1 MAEKTPEAAQVKK
14 PRPQNKHLKPL
25 GSGKLTPEEEHAIR
39 SKGGKA
45 SCEKRWHGETFPIG
59 QVLAKMMEKGMKPGT
74 VTGIEEVESIADLD
88 RLNPSGKAYIGL
100 AELKRYLATGD
111 KESRDFIWR
120 KVEEY
125 EQQQKVE
132 EIAQRLADNGVCVDA
147 DKLALLNA
155 LQKQNTDRML
165 LIAIAAAMGLEIPDL
180 SGDKKKDEDNSPAGV
195 HIHLTRGEKPA
206 GGEAKATHVTVGVD
220 PDAGDEA

>member
-1 MAEKTPEAAQVKK
+1 MAEKTPEAATVKK
-14 PRPQNKHLKPL
+14 PKPQAKHLKPL

-45 SCEKRWHGETFPIG
+45 ACQKRWHGETFPIG
-59 QVLAKMMEKGMKPGT
+59 EVLAKLMGKGMKPGA
-74 VTGIEEVESIADLD
+74 VTGIDEVESIADLD
-88 RLNPSGKAYIGL
+88 KLNPSGKAYIGL

-111 KESRDFIWR
+111 KESRDFIWK

-125 EQQQKVE
+125 EQQQKIE
-132 EIAQRLADNGVCVDA
+132 EIADRLSASGVCVNA

-155 LQKQNTDRML
+155 LQKQHTDKML
-165 LIAIAAAMGLEIPDL
+165 LIAVAAAMGFEMPDL
-180 SGDKKKDEDNSPAGV
+180 SGEKKKDEDNTPAGV
-195 HIHLTRGEKPA
+195 HIHLTRGEKPVVD
-206 GGEAKATHVTVGVD
+206 GAKATQVTVGVD

>member
-1 MAEKTPEAAQVKK
+1 
-14 PRPQNKHLKPL
+14 
-25 GSGKLTPEEEHAIR
+25 
-39 SKGGKA
+39 
-45 SCEKRWHGETFPIG
+45 
-59 QVLAKMMEKGMKPGT
+59 MKPGT

-165 LIAIAAAMGLEIPDL
+165 LIAIAAAMGLEMPDL